1 LLAFQKI
8 NISLK
13 KKQEYFFNDTTSRIY
28 MNRIS
33 YFLFGKLK
41 ATDTIAIVTKKNI
54 AAEKGFS

>member
-1 LLAFQKI
+1 MTQP
-8 NISLK
+8 
-13 KKQEYFFNDTTSRIY
+13 TTSRIY